1 VITSRIK
8 SQNSRMLKL
17 PSKILSLLAMSH
29 DAIVIIAAWIM
40 AFALRFNFHIPKEFV
55 GYIIESLPVIF
66 IFHSIAFYSFGLYK
80 GVWRFASLPDLKRI
94 MRAVS
99 FAALLSATFALL
111 VHPSII
117 IPRSVL
123 ILNPIL
129 LLVAMG
135 GSRFIYR
142 AWKERRLFNNIALQ
156 GKPVI
161 VIGVE
166 DASFN
171 LIKELSKNPEWRVV
185 AMIDPSGKLVGRE
198 IMHTKVEGSLQDI
211 PHIAARYG
219 CQHCMI
225 AMPSTRHEKRRA
237 AVEAASSVEG
247 MEVLTLPAMSDLISG
262 RVSLSQI
269 RKIDVEDLLG
279 RDVVQLDTDRLSSM
293 LANKVVLVSGAAGSI
308 GSELC
313 RQILS
318 FHPTQL
324 ICLDISEYALYTLQ
338 QEFNQWVTDTE
349 LVYLVADV
357 KNKARIQRILQS
369 HQPDV
374 VLHAGAYK
382 HVPMM
387 EHFNVVEA
395 LQNNAHGTYQIAS
408 ACQAAG
414 VPTFVLVS
422 TDKAVNP
429 TNVMGASKRLAEL
442 ICQGLQHQENSLTR
456 FITVRFGNVLGSS
469 GSVIPKF
476 REQIAHGGPI
486 TITHPEIT
494 RYFMSI
500 PEAAQLVLQ
509 AATMGNGGEVFV
521 LDMGTP
527 VRIID
532 LARDMIKLS
541 GLQEQDIQIEFTGLR
556 PGEKLYEELLADDE
570 NTLPTSHEKLR
581 IAQARS
587 ADTLWLTNLLEWLT
601 NIPHLQEA
609 QIKQDLQR
617 WVEEYQPDTRPAPDV
632 SLRGGLLSL
641 DTLPSPSQHI
651 H

>member
-1 VITSRIK
+1 MR
-8 SQNSRMLKL
+8 RL
-17 PSKILSLLAMSH
+17 PVKFLSLLAFLH
-29 DAIVIIAAWIM
+29 DASVVIAAWWFS
-40 AFALRFNFHIPKEFV
+40 FALRFNFHIPYEFTQF
-55 GYIIESLPVIF
+55 IWKTLPVIF
-66 IFHSIAFYSFGLYK
+66 VFHAIAFYSFGLYK

-94 MRAVS
+94 MRAVG
-99 FAALLSATFALL
+99 FAALLAAAYALL
-111 VHPSII
+111 VHPLII

-123 ILNPIL
+123 ILNPMM
-129 LLVAMG
+129 LVLAMG
-135 GSRFIYR
+135 GSRFLYR
-142 AWKERRLFNNIALQ
+142 AWKERRLFNTIALQ

-185 AMIDPSGKLVGRE
+185 AMIDPSKKLVGRE
-198 IMHTKVEGSLQDI
+198 IMHTKVEGGLEDI
-211 PHIAARYG
+211 APIAARYG
-219 CQHCMI
+219 CEHCMI
-225 AMPSTRHEKRRA
+225 AMPGTRHEKRRL
-237 AVEAASSVEG
+237 AVEAARKISG
-247 MEVLTLPAMSDLISG
+247 MEVLTLPAMSYLISG

-279 RDVVQLDTDRLSSM
+279 RDVVQLDTHGLSGM
-293 LANKVVLVSGAAGSI
+293 LANKVVVVSGAAGSI

-318 FHPTQL
+318 FHPSQL

-338 QEFNQWVTDTE
+338 QEFSQQTIDTA
-349 LVYLVADV
+349 LVFMVADV
-357 KNKARIQRILQS
+357 KNQVRMQQIL
-369 HQPDV
+369 HNHRPDV

-387 EHFNVVEA
+387 EHFNVAEA
-395 LQNNAHGTYQIAS
+395 LQNNAYGTYQIAT

-414 VPTFVLVS
+414 VPKFVLVS

-442 ICQGLQHQENSLTR
+442 ICQGLQRAPQTSTR

-527 VRIID
+527 VKIID

-541 GLQEQDIQIEFTGLR
+541 GLQEQEIRIEFTGLR

-587 ADTLWLTNLLEWLT
+587 ADTAWLSQLLEWLAQV
-601 NIPHLQEA
+601 PHLTEQ

-617 WVEEYQPDTRPAPDV
+617 WVEEYQPDTRPAPDI
-632 SLRGGLLSL
+632 SLRGGSLTL
-641 DTLPSPSQHI
+641 DTLPSPSPHL

>member
-1 VITSRIK
+1 
-8 SQNSRMLKL
+8 MLRL
-17 PSKILSLLAMSH
+17 PTRILSLLAFTH
-29 DAIVIIAAWIM
+29 DAIVLIAAWFFSFM
-40 AFALRFNFHIPKEFV
+40 LRFNFEVPASFI
-55 GYIIESLPVIF
+55 GYFWQTLPVVFLIHG
-66 IFHSIAFYSFGLYK
+66 ICFYSFGLYK
-80 GVWRFASLPDLKRI
+80 GLWRFASLPDLKRI
-94 MRAVS
+94 MRAVG
-99 FAALLSATFALL
+99 FAALLSAAYALL
-111 VHPSII
+111 AHPSIV

-123 ILNPIL
+123 ILNPMLLIL
-129 LLVAMG
+129 AMG

-142 AWKERRLFNNIALQ
+142 AWKERRLFNSIALQ

-171 LIKELSKNPEWRVV
+171 LIKELSKSAEWRVV
-185 AMIDPSGKLVGRE
+185 SMIDPNNKLVGRE
-198 IMHTKVEGSLQDI
+198 IMHTKIEGNLEDI
-211 PHIAARYG
+211 ERIAARHG

-225 AMPSTRHEKRRA
+225 AMPSSRHEKRRL
-237 AVEAASSVEG
+237 AVEAANDVEG

-279 RDVVQLDTDRLSSM
+279 RDVVQLDTHGLSGM

-357 KNKARIQRILQS
+357 KNQTRIQRILQS

-521 LDMGTP
+521 LDMGMP

-587 ADTLWLTNLLEWLT
+587 ADTLWLTNLLEWLA

-609 QIKQDLQR
+609 QIKHDLQR

-641 DTLPSPSQHI
+641 DALPSPSSHI

>member
-1 VITSRIK
+1 
-8 SQNSRMLKL
+8 
-17 PSKILSLLAMSH
+17 
-29 DAIVIIAAWIM
+29 M
-40 AFALRFNFHIPKEFV
+40 AFHLRFNFDVPPVFQ
-55 GYIIESLPVIF
+55 GYFLDSLPAVF
-66 IFHSIAFYSFGLYK
+66 IFYSVCFYVFGLYR
-80 GVWRFASLPDLKRI
+80 GLWRFASLPDLKRI
-94 MRAVS
+94 VRAIAFGALLMVS
-99 FAALLSATFALL
+99 FALLA
-111 VHPSII
+111 HPSII

-123 ILNPIL
+123 FIHPM
-129 LLVAMG
+129 LLVIMMG
-135 GSRFIYR
+135 GSRFLYR
-142 AWKERRLFNNIALQ
+142 SWKERRLFNNVAAQ

-166 DASFN
+166 DSSLN
-171 LIKELSKNPEWRVV
+171 LIKELSKSPEWRVV
-185 AMIDPSGKLVGRE
+185 AMIDPSKKLVGRE
-198 IMHTKVEGSLQDI
+198 IMHTKVEGGLEDI
-211 PHIAARYG
+211 PQIAERYG
-219 CQHCMI
+219 SLHCMI
-225 AMPSTRHEKRRA
+225 AMPGSRHEKRRA
-237 AVEAASSVEG
+237 AVEAARQVEG

-262 RVSLSQI
+262 RISLSQI

-279 RDVVQLDTDRLSSM
+279 RDVVQLDTHGLSQM
-293 LANKVVLVSGAAGSI
+293 LAYKVVLVSGAAGSI

-338 QEFNQWVTDTE
+338 QEFSQLVTDTE

-357 KNKARIQRILQS
+357 KNQARIQRILAE
-369 HQPDV
+369 HHPDV

-395 LQNNAHGTYQIAS
+395 LQNNAYGTYQMAS
-408 ACQAAG
+408 ACQQVG

-442 ICQGLQHQENSLTR
+442 ICQGLQHGAKQSVTR

-476 REQIAHGGPI
+476 REQIAQGGPI
-486 TITHPEIT
+486 TITHPDIT

-527 VRIID
+527 VKIVD
-532 LARDMIKLS
+532 LARDMITLS
-541 GLQEQDIQIEFTGLR
+541 GLQAQDIQIAFTGLR

-581 IAQARS
+581 IARARS
-587 ADTLWLTNLLEWLT
+587 ADHDWLQALLSWLQQT
-601 NIPHLQEA
+601 PTMSDA
-609 QIKQDLQR
+609 QIKKDLQR
-617 WVEEYQPDTRPAPDV
+617 WVEEYQPDPRPAPEV
-632 SLRGGLLSL
+632 FTRGSALTLG
-641 DTLPSPSQHI
+641 TLPSPSQQI

>member
-1 VITSRIK
+1 
-8 SQNSRMLKL
+8 MLKL
-17 PSKILSLLAMSH
+17 PSKILSALAITH
-29 DAIVIIAAWIM
+29 DVIVVIAAWIM
-40 AFALRFNFHIPKEFV
+40 AFALRFNFHIPAEFV
-55 GYIIESLPVIF
+55 GYIIHSLPVIF
-66 IFHSIAFYSFGLYK
+66 VFHSICFYSFGLYK

-94 MRAVS
+94 MRAVA

-129 LLVAMG
+129 LLVTMG

-142 AWKERRLFNNIALQ
+142 AWKERRLFNTLAVQ

-185 AMIDPSGKLVGRE
+185 AMVDPSDKLVGRE
-198 IMHTKVEGSLQDI
+198 IMHTKVEGGLHDI
-211 PHIAARYG
+211 SEIATRYG
-219 CQHCMI
+219 SQHCMI
-225 AMPSTRHEKRRA
+225 AMPGSRHEKRRA
-237 AVEAASSVEG
+237 AMEAARAIDG

-279 RDVVQLDTDRLSSM
+279 RDVVQLDTHGLSSM

-318 FHPTQL
+318 FHPAQL

-338 QEFNQWVTDTE
+338 QEFDQRMADTE

-357 KNKARIQRILQS
+357 KNQTRIQRILQS

-387 EHFNVVEA
+387 EHFNAVEA

-442 ICQGLQHQENSLTR
+442 ICQGLQHTKNSHTR

-509 AATMGNGGEVFV
+509 AATMGKGGEVFV

-527 VRIID
+527 VKIVD

-587 ADTLWLTNLLEWLT
+587 ADADWLTNLLEWLT
-601 NIPHLQEA
+601 SIPNLQES

-617 WVEEYQPDTRPAPDV
+617 WVEEYTLDKRPAPAI
-632 SLRGGLLSL
+632 SLRGKEISSESIHA
-641 DTLPSPSQHI
+641 PSPSQQLH
-651 H
+651 

>member
-1 VITSRIK
+1 
-8 SQNSRMLKL
+8 MLKL

-225 AMPSTRHEKRRA
+225 AMPSARHEKRRA

-632 SLRGGLLSL
+632 SLRGGILSL

>member
-1 VITSRIK
+1 
-8 SQNSRMLKL
+8 MLKL
-17 PSKILSLLAMSH
+17 PSKILSALAITH
-29 DAIVIIAAWIM
+29 DVIVVIAAWIM
-40 AFALRFNFHIPKEFV
+40 AFALRFNFHIPAEFV
-55 GYIIESLPVIF
+55 GYIIHSLPVIF
-66 IFHSIAFYSFGLYK
+66 VFHSICFYSFGLYK

-94 MRAVS
+94 MRAVA

-129 LLVAMG
+129 LLVTMG

-142 AWKERRLFNNIALQ
+142 AWKERRLFNTLAVQ

-185 AMIDPSGKLVGRE
+185 AMVDPSDKLVGRE
-198 IMHTKVEGSLQDI
+198 IMHTKVEGGLHDI
-211 PHIAARYG
+211 SEIATRYG
-219 CQHCMI
+219 SQHCMI
-225 AMPSTRHEKRRA
+225 AMPGSRHEKRRA
-237 AVEAASSVEG
+237 AMEAARAIDG

-262 RVSLSQI
+262 RVSLSRI

-279 RDVVQLDTDRLSSM
+279 RDVVQLDTHGLSSM

-318 FHPTQL
+318 FHPAQL

-338 QEFNQWVTDTE
+338 QEFDQRMADTE

-357 KNKARIQRILQS
+357 KNQTRIQRILQS

-387 EHFNVVEA
+387 EHFNAVEA

-442 ICQGLQHQENSLTR
+442 ICQGLQHKKNSHTR

-509 AATMGNGGEVFV
+509 AATMGKGGEVFV

-527 VRIID
+527 VKIVD

-541 GLQEQDIQIEFTGLR
+541 GLQEQDGVVS
-556 PGEKLYEELLADDE
+556 E
-570 NTLPTSHEKLR
+570 NGK
-581 IAQARS
+581 
-587 ADTLWLTNLLEWLT
+587 
-601 NIPHLQEA
+601 
-609 QIKQDLQR
+609 
-617 WVEEYQPDTRPAPDV
+617 
-632 SLRGGLLSL
+632 
-641 DTLPSPSQHI
+641 
-651 H
+651 

>member
-1 VITSRIK
+1 
-8 SQNSRMLKL
+8 MLKL
-17 PSKILSLLAMSH
+17 PARLLSWLAYIH
-29 DAIVIIAAWIM
+29 DALALVLAWWV
-40 AFALRFNFHIPKEFV
+40 AFLLRFNFNLPTEFSN
-55 GYIIESLPVIF
+55 YLLESLPAVF
-66 IFHSIAFYSFGLYK
+66 IFHSICFYTFGLYR
-80 GVWRFASLPDLKRI
+80 GLWRFASLPDLKRI
-94 MRAVS
+94 VRAIA
-99 FAALLSATFALL
+99 FGGLLTVCFALV

-123 ILNPIL
+123 FIHPM
-129 LLVAMG
+129 LLVIMMG
-135 GSRFIYR
+135 GSRFLYR
-142 AWKERRLFNNIALQ
+142 SWKERRLFNTVAAQ

-166 DASFN
+166 DTSLN
-171 LIKELSKNPEWRVV
+171 LIKELSKSPEWRVV
-185 AMIDPSGKLVGRE
+185 AMIDPGKKLVGRE
-198 IMHTKVEGSLQDI
+198 IMHTKVEGGLEDI
-211 PHIAARYG
+211 PLIAERHG
-219 CQHCMI
+219 SRHCMI
-225 AMPSTRHEKRRA
+225 AMPGSRHEKRRL
-237 AVEAASSVEG
+237 AVEAARQVEG

-279 RDVVQLDTDRLSSM
+279 RDVVQLDNHGLSTM

-313 RQILS
+313 RQILT
-318 FHPTQL
+318 FHPSQL
-324 ICLDISEYALYTLQ
+324 VCLDISEYALYTLQ
-338 QEFNQWVTDTE
+338 QEFSQLTTDTE
-349 LVYLVADV
+349 LVYVVADV
-357 KNKARIQRILQS
+357 KNRVRIQRVLQN

-395 LQNNAHGTYQIAS
+395 LQNNAYGTYQIAS
-408 ACQAAG
+408 ACQAAR

-442 ICQGLQHQENSLTR
+442 ICQGLQHKEKTTTR

-486 TITHPEIT
+486 TITHPDIT

-527 VRIID
+527 VKIID

-541 GLQEQDIQIEFTGLR
+541 GLQEQDIRIEFTGLR
-556 PGEKLYEELLADDE
+556 PGEKLYEELLANDE

-581 IAQARS
+581 IAQART
-587 ADTLWLTNLLEWLT
+587 ADSQWLANLLEWLT
-601 NIPHLQEA
+601 NSPHLAES

-617 WVEEYQPDTRPAPDV
+617 WVEEYQPDTRPAPHI
-632 SLRGGLLSL
+632 SLRGDVISL
-641 DTLPSPSQHI
+641 DTLPSPSQQI

>member
-1 VITSRIK
+1 
-8 SQNSRMLKL
+8 MLKL
-17 PSKILSLLAMSH
+17 PSKFLSLLAFLH
-29 DAIVIIAAWIM
+29 DALVVIAAWLM
-40 AFALRFNFHIPKEFV
+40 AFALRFNFHIPEEFI
-55 GYIIESLPVIF
+55 GYIIQSLPVIF
-66 IFHSIAFYSFGLYK
+66 IFHSVCFYSFGLYK

-142 AWKERRLFNNIALQ
+142 AWKERRLFNSIALQ

-198 IMHTKVEGSLQDI
+198 IMHTKVEGSLVDI
-211 PHIAARYG
+211 PQIAARYG
-219 CQHCMI
+219 SQHCMI
-225 AMPSTRHEKRRA
+225 AMPGSRHEKRRA
-237 AVEAASSVEG
+237 AMEAAREVDG

-338 QEFNQWVTDTE
+338 QEFNQWVTDIE
-349 LVYLVADV
+349 LIYLVADV
-357 KNKARIQRILQS
+357 KNQTRIQRILQS

-587 ADTLWLTNLLEWLT
+587 ADTLWLTHLLEWLA

-609 QIKQDLQR
+609 QIKHDLQR

-641 DTLPSPSQHI
+641 DALPSPSSHI

>member
-1 VITSRIK
+1 
-8 SQNSRMLKL
+8 MLKL
-17 PSKILSLLAMSH
+17 PSKILSALAITH
-29 DAIVIIAAWIM
+29 DVIVVIAAWIM
-40 AFALRFNFHIPKEFV
+40 AFALRFNFHIPAEFV
-55 GYIIESLPVIF
+55 GYIIHSLPVIF
-66 IFHSIAFYSFGLYK
+66 VFHSICFYSFGLYK

-94 MRAVS
+94 MRAVA

-129 LLVAMG
+129 LLVTMG

-142 AWKERRLFNNIALQ
+142 AWKERRLFNTLAVQ

-185 AMIDPSGKLVGRE
+185 AMVDPSDKLVGRE
-198 IMHTKVEGSLQDI
+198 IMHTKVEGGLHDI
-211 PHIAARYG
+211 SEIATRYG
-219 CQHCMI
+219 SQHCMI
-225 AMPSTRHEKRRA
+225 AMPGSRHEKRRA
-237 AVEAASSVEG
+237 AMEAARAIDG

-279 RDVVQLDTDRLSSM
+279 RDVVQLDTHGLSSM

-318 FHPTQL
+318 FHPAQL

-338 QEFNQWVTDTE
+338 QEFDQRMADTE

-357 KNKARIQRILQS
+357 KNQTRIQRILQS

-387 EHFNVVEA
+387 EHFNAVEA

-442 ICQGLQHQENSLTR
+442 ICQGLQHTKNSHTR

-509 AATMGNGGEVFV
+509 AATMGKGGEVFV

-527 VRIID
+527 VKIVD

-587 ADTLWLTNLLEWLT
+587 ADADWLTNLLEWLT
-601 NIPHLQEA
+601 SIPNLQET

-617 WVEEYQPDTRPAPDV
+617 WVEEYTLDKRPAPAI
-632 SLRGGLLSL
+632 SLRGKEISAESIHA
-641 DTLPSPSQHI
+641 PSPSQQLH
-651 H
+651 

>member
-1 VITSRIK
+1 MLRLPVRVLSFFAIT
-8 SQNSRMLKL
+8 
-17 PSKILSLLAMSH
+17 H
-29 DAIVIIAAWIM
+29 DVVVVIAAWVF
-40 AFALRFNFHIPKEFV
+40 AFSLRFNFQIPPNFLQ
-55 GYIIESLPVIF
+55 YIWQTLPVIF
-66 IFHSIAFYSFGLYK
+66 AIHALCFYSFGLYK
-80 GVWRFASLPDLKRI
+80 GLWRFASLPDLKRI
-94 MRAVS
+94 MRAVG
-99 FAALLSATFALL
+99 FAALLSAAYALL
-111 VHPSII
+111 VHPGII

-123 ILNPIL
+123 IMNPML
-129 LLVAMG
+129 LTLAMG
-135 GSRFIYR
+135 GSRFLYR
-142 AWKERRLFNNIALQ
+142 AWKERRLFNAVALQ

-185 AMIDPSGKLVGRE
+185 AMIDPANKLIGRE
-198 IMHTKVEGSLQDI
+198 IMHTKVEGGLEDI
-211 PHIAARYG
+211 PAIAVRYS

-225 AMPSTRHEKRRA
+225 AMPSSRHQKRRL
-237 AVEAASSVEG
+237 AVEAARKVPA

-279 RDVVQLDTDRLSSM
+279 RDVVQLDTHGLSLM

-318 FHPTQL
+318 FHPAQL

-338 QEFNQWVTDTE
+338 QEFSQSVTNTE

-357 KNKARIQRILQS
+357 KNQTRMQRILQT
-369 HQPDV
+369 HQPAV

-395 LQNNAHGTYQIAS
+395 LQNNAYGTYQIAA
-408 ACQAAG
+408 ACQAAN

-442 ICQGLQHQENSLTR
+442 ICQGLQNKQSHTR

-476 REQIAHGGPI
+476 REQIAHGGPV

-509 AATMGNGGEVFV
+509 AAIMGNGGEVFV

-527 VRIID
+527 VKIVD

-541 GLQEQDIQIEFTGLR
+541 GLQEQEIRIEFTGLR

-587 ADTLWLTNLLEWLT
+587 ADSIWLTQLLEWLAAV
-601 NIPHLQEA
+601 PHLSEA
-609 QIKQDLQR
+609 QIKQDLQH
-617 WVEEYQPDTRPAPDV
+617 WVEEYQPDTRPAPSASHRA
-632 SLRGGLLSL
+632 SLPTLE
-641 DTLPSPSQHI
+641 TLPSPSQQI

>member
-1 VITSRIK
+1 
-8 SQNSRMLKL
+8 MHKL
-17 PSKILSLLAMSH
+17 PSRFLSLLAFLH
-29 DAIVIIAAWIM
+29 DAVLVIGAWLM
-40 AFALRFNFHIPKEFV
+40 AFALRFNFHIPEKFI
-55 GYIIESLPVIF
+55 GYILESLPVIF
-66 IFHSIAFYSFGLYK
+66 IFHCICFYSFGLYK
-80 GVWRFASLPDLKRI
+80 GVWRFASLPDVKRI
-94 MRAVS
+94 VRAVA
-99 FAALLSATFALL
+99 FAALLSATFA
-111 VHPSII
+111 VFMRPGVI

-129 LLVAMG
+129 LLLSMS

-142 AWKERRLFNNIALQ
+142 AWKERRLFNSVALL

-185 AMIDPSGKLVGRE
+185 AMVDPEGKLVGRE

-211 PHIAARYG
+211 PLIAARYQ

-225 AMPSTRHEKRRA
+225 AMPTHHHGKRRM
-237 AVEAASSVEG
+237 AVEAARNVQG

-262 RVSLSQI
+262 HVSISQI
-269 RKIDVEDLLG
+269 RKVDVEDLLG
-279 RDVVQLDTDRLSSM
+279 RDVVQLDTAGLQHL
-293 LANKVVLVSGAAGSI
+293 LAQKVVLVSGAAGSI

-318 FHPTQL
+318 FKPTQL

-338 QEFNQWVTDTE
+338 QEFQQLHSETE

-357 KNKARIQRILQS
+357 KNTARIQRILS
-369 HQPDV
+369 EHHPDV

-395 LQNNAHGTYQIAS
+395 LQNNAYGTYQIAA
-408 ACQAAG
+408 ACQQVG

-442 ICQGLQHQENSLTR
+442 ICQGLQHADPSATR

-476 REQIAHGGPI
+476 REQIAYGGPI
-486 TITHPEIT
+486 TITHPDIT

-500 PEAAQLVLQ
+500 PEASQLVLQ
-509 AATMGNGGEVFV
+509 AASMGNGGEVFV

-527 VRIID
+527 VRIAD
-532 LARDMIKLS
+532 LAQDMIKLS
-541 GLQEQDIQIEFTGLR
+541 GLQPQDIHIEYTGLR

-570 NTLPTSHEKLR
+570 NTLPTTHEKLR
-581 IAQARS
+581 IARARS
-587 ADTLWLTNLLEWLT
+587 ADAAWLAQLLIWLRNT
-601 NIPHLQEA
+601 PDMPEQ
-609 QIKQDLQR
+609 QIKQDLKR
-617 WVEEYQPDTRPAPDV
+617 WVEEYQPDPRPAPA
-632 SLRGGLLSL
+632 LQTRGQPLS
-641 DTLPSPSQHI
+641 TLPSPSSHF

>member
-1 VITSRIK
+1 
-8 SQNSRMLKL
+8 MFYL
-17 PSKILSLLAMSH
+17 PTRFLSLLAFFH
-29 DAIVIIAAWIM
+29 DTIVVMAAWWM
-40 AFALRFNFHIPKEFV
+40 AFALRFNFHIPAEFIQ
-55 GYIIESLPVIF
+55 YILKTLPVIF
-66 IFHSIAFYSFGLYK
+66 VFHGISFYTFGLYK
-80 GVWRFASLPDLKRI
+80 GMWRFASLPDLKRI
-94 MRAVS
+94 MRAVG
-99 FAALLSATFALL
+99 FAALLSASYALL

-117 IPRSVL
+117 VPRSVL
-123 ILNPIL
+123 IMNPMLLIL
-129 LLVAMG
+129 TMG
-135 GSRFIYR
+135 GSRFFYR
-142 AWKERRLFNNIALQ
+142 AWKERRLFNSIALQ

-185 AMIDPSGKLVGRE
+185 AMIDPSDKLVGRE
-198 IMHTKVEGSLQDI
+198 IMHTKVEGGLNDVPQ
-211 PHIAARYG
+211 IASRYG
-219 CQHCMI
+219 SLHCMI
-225 AMPSTRHEKRRA
+225 AMPSSRHEKRRA
-237 AVEAASSVEG
+237 AMEAARKVNG

-279 RDVVQLDTDRLSSM
+279 RDVVQLDTHGLSAM

-338 QEFNQWVTDTE
+338 QEFNQWGTNTE

-357 KNKARIQRILQS
+357 KNQLRIQRILQG

-442 ICQGLQHQENSLTR
+442 ICQGLQHKKNSHTR

-509 AATMGNGGEVFV
+509 AATMGNGGEIFV

-527 VRIID
+527 VKIVD

-587 ADTLWLTNLLEWLT
+587 ADADWLTNLLEWLT
-601 NIPHLQEA
+601 NIPNLQET

-617 WVEEYQPDTRPAPDV
+617 WVEEYTLDKRPAPAI
-632 SLRGGLLSL
+632 SLRGKEISSESIHV
-641 DTLPSPSQHI
+641 PSPSQQLH
-651 H
+651 

>member
-1 VITSRIK
+1 
-8 SQNSRMLKL
+8 MLRL
-17 PSKILSLLAMSH
+17 PARLLSVLAFFH
-29 DAIVIIAAWIM
+29 DSLVVMAAWWM
-40 AFALRFNFHIPKEFV
+40 AFALRFNFRIPAEFSQ
-55 GYIIESLPVIF
+55 YTLKSLPIVF
-66 IFHSIAFYSFGLYK
+66 VFHAISFYTFGLYK
-80 GVWRFASLPDLKRI
+80 GMWRFASLPDLKRI
-94 MRAVS
+94 MRAVG
-99 FAALLSATFALL
+99 FAALLSASYALL
-111 VHPSII
+111 VHPTII

-123 ILNPIL
+123 ILNPM
-129 LLVAMG
+129 LLVLTMG
-135 GSRFIYR
+135 GSRFLYR
-142 AWKERRLFNNIALQ
+142 AWKERRLFNSIVLQ

-166 DASFN
+166 EASFN
-171 LIKELSKNPEWRVV
+171 LIKELSQNPEWRVV
-185 AMIDPSGKLVGRE
+185 AMIDPSNKLIGRE

-211 PHIAARYG
+211 SEIAERYS

-225 AMPSTRHEKRRA
+225 AMPGSRHEKRRA
-237 AVEAASSVEG
+237 AMEAARKVDD

-262 RVSLSQI
+262 RISMSQI

-279 RDVVQLDTDRLSSM
+279 RDVVQLDTHGLSSM

-318 FHPTQL
+318 FHPEQL

-338 QEFNQWVTDTE
+338 QEFNQLVTDTE
-349 LVYLVADV
+349 LMYVVADV
-357 KNKARIQRILQS
+357 KNQTRIQRVLKN

-395 LQNNAHGTYQIAS
+395 LQNNAYGTYQIAS
-408 ACQAAG
+408 ACQAAR

-442 ICQGLQHQENSLTR
+442 ICQGLQNHEKSTTR

-527 VRIID
+527 VKIID

-541 GLQEQDIQIEFTGLR
+541 GLQEQEIHIEFTGLR
-556 PGEKLYEELLADDE
+556 PGEKLYEELLANDE

-581 IAQARS
+581 IARART
-587 ADTLWLTNLLEWLT
+587 ADKIWLGNLLEWLGNT
-601 NIPHLQEA
+601 PHMSEE

-617 WVEEYQPDTRPAPDV
+617 WVEEYQPDTRPAP
-632 SLRGGLLSL
+632 SISMRGDAISL
-641 DTLPSPSQHI
+641 DTLPSPSQQI

>member
-1 VITSRIK
+1 
-8 SQNSRMLKL
+8 MLRL
-17 PSKILSLLAMSH
+17 PTRILSLLAFTH
-29 DAIVIIAAWIM
+29 DAIVLIAAWFFSFM
-40 AFALRFNFHIPKEFV
+40 LRFNFEVPASFV
-55 GYIIESLPVIF
+55 GYFWQTLPVIF
-66 IFHSIAFYSFGLYK
+66 LIHGICFYSFGLYK
-80 GVWRFASLPDLKRI
+80 GLWRFASLPDLKRI
-94 MRAVS
+94 MRAVG
-99 FAALLSATFALL
+99 FAALLSAAYALL
-111 VHPSII
+111 AHPSIV

-123 ILNPIL
+123 ILNPMLLIL
-129 LLVAMG
+129 AMG
-135 GSRFIYR
+135 GSRFLYR
-142 AWKERRLFNNIALQ
+142 AWKERRLFNSIALQ

-171 LIKELSKNPEWRVV
+171 LIKELSKSPEWRVV
-185 AMIDPSGKLVGRE
+185 AMIDPSNKLVGRE
-198 IMHTKVEGSLQDI
+198 IMHTKIEGNLEDI
-211 PHIAARYG
+211 ERIAARHG

-225 AMPSTRHEKRRA
+225 AMPSSRHEKRRL
-237 AVEAASSVEG
+237 AVEAANEVEG

-279 RDVVQLDTDRLSSM
+279 RDVVQLDTHGLSLM

-318 FHPTQL
+318 FHPAQL
-324 ICLDISEYALYTLQ
+324 ICLDLSEYALYTLQ
-338 QEFNQWVTDTE
+338 QEFSQSSTNTE

-357 KNKARIQRILQS
+357 KNQTRMQRILQNY
-369 HQPDV
+369 QPEV

-395 LQNNAHGTYQIAS
+395 LQNNAYGTYQIAA
-408 ACQAAG
+408 ACQAAN

-442 ICQGLQHQENSLTR
+442 ICQGLQNKQSHTR

-527 VRIID
+527 VKIVD

-541 GLQEQDIQIEFTGLR
+541 GLQEQEIRIEFTGLR

-587 ADTLWLTNLLEWLT
+587 ADSIWLTQLLEWLAAVQ
-601 NIPHLQEA
+601 HLPEA
-609 QIKQDLQR
+609 QIKQDLQH
-617 WVEEYQPDTRPAPDV
+617 WVEEYQPDTRPAPSTAHRA
-632 SLRGGLLSL
+632 SLSTLE
-641 DTLPSPSQHI
+641 TLPSPSQQI

>member
-1 VITSRIK
+1 
-8 SQNSRMLKL
+8 MLKL
-17 PSKILSLLAMSH
+17 PARFLSFLAFFH
-29 DAIVIIAAWIM
+29 DVIVVMVAWWM
-40 AFALRFNFHIPKEFV
+40 AFALRFNFHIPAEFIQ
-55 GYIIESLPVIF
+55 YILKTLPVIF
-66 IFHSIAFYSFGLYK
+66 VFHGISFYTFGLYK
-80 GVWRFASLPDLKRI
+80 GMWRFASLPDLKRI
-94 MRAVS
+94 MRAVG
-99 FAALLSATFALL
+99 FAALLSASYALL

-117 IPRSVL
+117 VPRSVL
-123 ILNPIL
+123 IMNPMLLIL
-129 LLVAMG
+129 TMG
-135 GSRFIYR
+135 GSRFFYR
-142 AWKERRLFNNIALQ
+142 AWKERRLFNSIALQ

-185 AMIDPSGKLVGRE
+185 AMIDPSDKLVGRE
-198 IMHTKVEGSLQDI
+198 IMHTKVEGGLNDVPQ
-211 PHIAARYG
+211 IASRYG
-219 CQHCMI
+219 SLHCMI
-225 AMPSTRHEKRRA
+225 AMPSSRHEKRRA
-237 AVEAASSVEG
+237 AMEAARKVNG

-279 RDVVQLDTDRLSSM
+279 RDVVQLDTHGLSAM

-338 QEFNQWVTDTE
+338 QEFNQWGTDTE

-357 KNKARIQRILQS
+357 KNQLRIQRILQG

-442 ICQGLQHQENSLTR
+442 ICQGLQHKKNSHTR

-527 VRIID
+527 VKIID
-532 LARDMIKLS
+532 LAKDMIKLS
-541 GLQEQDIQIEFTGLR
+541 GLQEQDIRIEFTGLR

-587 ADTLWLTNLLEWLT
+587 ADADWLTNLLEWLV
-601 NIPHLQEA
+601 NIQNLQEV

-617 WVEEYQPDTRPAPDV
+617 WVVEYQPDTRPAPDV

>member
-1 VITSRIK
+1 MKNSLRRLLTPLAILHDLVAACLVWIT
-8 SQNSRMLKL
+8 
-17 PSKILSLLAMSH
+17 AY
-29 DAIVIIAAWIM
+29 
-40 AFALRFNFHIPKEFV
+40 ALRFNFSIPDQFHQSV
-55 GYIIESLPVIF
+55 LMTLPAVLVIE
-66 IFHSIAFYSFGLYK
+66 IATFYYVGLYR
-80 GVWRFASLPDLKRI
+80 GIWRFASIPDLKRI
-94 MRAVS
+94 IKAVS
-99 FAALLSATFALL
+99 ISSVLLSLGAFSLQPEL
-111 VHPSII
+111 I

-123 ILNPIL
+123 VMNPL
-129 LLVAMG
+129 LLILFMG
-135 GSRFIYR
+135 GSRFAYR
-142 AWKERRLFNNIALQ
+142 AWKERRLFNVTALQ

-185 AMIDPSGKLVGRE
+185 SMIDPNNKLLGRE
-198 IMHTKVEGSLQDI
+198 IMHTKIEGNLEDI

-225 AMPSTRHEKRRA
+225 AMPGARHEKRRA
-237 AVEAASSVEG
+237 AVEAASKVEG

-279 RDVVQLDTDRLSSM
+279 RDVVQLDTHGLSGM

-357 KNKARIQRILQS
+357 KNQTRIQRILQS

>member
-1 VITSRIK
+1 MKNSLRRLLIPLAILHDLVAACLVWIT
-8 SQNSRMLKL
+8 
-17 PSKILSLLAMSH
+17 AY
-29 DAIVIIAAWIM
+29 
-40 AFALRFNFHIPKEFV
+40 ALRFNFSIPDQFHQ
-55 GYIIESLPVIF
+55 SLLMMLPVVVLIE
-66 IFHSIAFYSFGLYK
+66 IATFYYVGLYR
-80 GVWRFASLPDLKRI
+80 GIWRFASIPDLKRI
-94 MRAVS
+94 IKAVAIS
-99 FAALLSATFALL
+99 SVLLSLGAFSLQPEL
-111 VHPSII
+111 I

-123 ILNPIL
+123 IMNPL
-129 LLVAMG
+129 LLILFMG
-135 GSRFIYR
+135 GSRFAYR
-142 AWKERRLFNNIALQ
+142 AWKERRLFNVTAVQ

-171 LIKELSKNPEWRVV
+171 LIKELSKSPEWRVV
-185 AMIDPSGKLVGRE
+185 AMIDPSNKLVGRE
-198 IMHTKVEGSLQDI
+198 IMHTKIEGNLEDI
-211 PHIAARYG
+211 EHIAARHS
-219 CQHCMI
+219 CHHCMI
-225 AMPSTRHEKRRA
+225 AMPGSRHEKRRL
-237 AVEAASSVEG
+237 AVEAANEVEG

-279 RDVVQLDTDRLSSM
+279 RDVVQLDTHGLSAM

-338 QEFNQWVTDTE
+338 QEFSQGVTDTE
-349 LVYLVADV
+349 LLYLVADV
-357 KNKARIQRILQS
+357 KNRVRLQRILQD

-395 LQNNAHGTYQIAS
+395 LQNNAYGTYQIAS
-408 ACQAAG
+408 ACQAAS

-442 ICQGLQHQENSLTR
+442 ICQGLQNNYLSGTR

-509 AATMGNGGEVFV
+509 AATMGKGGEVFV

-527 VRIID
+527 VKIID

-541 GLQEQDIQIEFTGLR
+541 GLQEQDIRIEFTGLR

-570 NTLPTSHEKLR
+570 NTLLTSHEKLR

-587 ADTLWLTNLLEWLT
+587 ADAGWLTNLLEWLA
-601 NIPHLQEA
+601 NVQNLQEA
-609 QIKQDLQR
+609 QIKQDLQH
-617 WVEEYQPDTRPAPDV
+617 WVVEYQPDTRPAPEV

-641 DTLPSPSQHI
+641 DSLPSPSQHI

>member
-1 VITSRIK
+1 
-8 SQNSRMLKL
+8 MLKL
-17 PSKILSLLAMSH
+17 PVRFLSWLAYIH
-29 DAIVIIAAWIM
+29 DALAL
-40 AFALRFNFHIPKEFV
+40 AFAWWIAFLFRFNFEVPAGFF
-55 GYIIESLPVIF
+55 GYFIESLPAVF
-66 IFHSIAFYSFGLYK
+66 VLHTACFYLFGLYR
-80 GVWRFASLPDLKRI
+80 GLWRFASLPDLKRI
-94 MRAVS
+94 VRAIAVGALLTAS
-99 FAALLSATFALL
+99 FALI
-111 VHPSII
+111 VHPAII

-123 ILNPIL
+123 FIHPM
-129 LLVAMG
+129 LLVIIMG
-135 GSRFIYR
+135 GSRFLYR
-142 AWKERRLFNNIALQ
+142 SWKERRLFNTVAAQ

-166 DASFN
+166 DSSLN
-171 LIKELSKNPEWRVV
+171 LIKELSKSPEWRVV
-185 AMIDPSGKLVGRE
+185 AMIDPSKKLVGRE

-211 PHIAARYG
+211 PFIAERYN
-219 CQHCMI
+219 CKHCMI
-225 AMPSTRHEKRRA
+225 AMPGSRHEKRRL
-237 AVEAASSVEG
+237 AVEAARQVEG

-279 RDVVQLDTDRLSSM
+279 RDVVQLDTHGLSNM

-318 FHPTQL
+318 FHPAQL

-338 QEFNQWVTDTE
+338 QEFSQLVTNAE
-349 LVYLVADV
+349 LAYVVADV
-357 KNKARIQRILQS
+357 KNRVRIQRILQD

-395 LQNNAHGTYQIAS
+395 LQNNAYGTYQLAS
-408 ACQAAG
+408 ACQAAR

-442 ICQGLQHQENSLTR
+442 ICQGLQHREKVSSTR

-476 REQIAHGGPI
+476 REQIAHGGPL

-509 AATMGNGGEVFV
+509 AATMGKGGEVFV

-527 VRIID
+527 VKIID

-541 GLQEQDIQIEFTGLR
+541 GLQENDIRIEFTGLR

-570 NTLPTSHEKLR
+570 STLPTSHEKLR
-581 IAQARS
+581 IARARS
-587 ADTLWLTNLLEWLT
+587 ADGAWLSSVLEWLT
-601 NIPHLQEA
+601 STPHLTEQ
-609 QIKQDLQR
+609 QIKLDLQR
-617 WVEEYQPDTRPAPDV
+617 WVEEYQPDARPAP
-632 SLRGGLLSL
+632 SLTLRGESVAL
-641 DTLPSPSQHI
+641 DTLPSPSQQI